1 MKKSILNVDRGLEVF
16 KVGDAVTVTGVH
28 ICSAPYLCI
37 GEDGVVV
44 EVLNGVIDGITY
56 KNKVRVLFPDVIKE
70 TYNSELGYRDWLFD
84 FSEVTSSSL

>member
-16 KVGDAVTVTGVH
+16 NVGDSVVVTGVH

-37 GEDGVVV
+37 GEEGVVV
-44 EVLNGVIDGITY
+44 EVLNGVVDGITY
-56 KNKVRVLFPDVIKE
+56 ENKLRVLFPEEIKE
-70 TYNSELGYRDWLFD
+70 TYKSNRGYRDWLFD

>member
-16 KVGDAVTVTGVH
+16 NVGDAVTVTGVH

-37 GEDGVVV
+37 GEEGVVV
-44 EVLNGVIDGITY
+44 EVLNGVVDGITY
-56 KNKVRVLFPDVIKE
+56 ENKLRVLFPEEIKE
-70 TYNSELGYRDWLFD
+70 TYKSNRGYRDWLFD